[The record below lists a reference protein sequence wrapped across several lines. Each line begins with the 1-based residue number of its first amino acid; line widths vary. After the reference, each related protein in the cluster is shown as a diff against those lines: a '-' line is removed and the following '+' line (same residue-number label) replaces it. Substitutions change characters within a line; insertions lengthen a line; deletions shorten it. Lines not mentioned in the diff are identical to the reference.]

1 MIFTI
6 ALIAV
11 AVLLLTAVPGY
22 LLVKRKMVSEDCIVG
37 FSKVLLFVTQPCLAI
52 YTFKSTEFS
61 LEKLAQIGIFA
72 LLALGIH
79 AVMLL
84 GSFLVL
90 RKGYKK
96 AIYRIM
102 TISNTFGNCAF
113 FGIPIIE
120 ALLPESASDLIIYTT
135 VYAVVMNLLGWTVA
149 SAIISQDTKHI
160 SLKKII
166 FNPTT
171 LGAIAALTLFVLEIP
186 IQKDLFSMLT
196 TTARMA
202 TPLSMLIMG
211 MRLGTM
217 KLGAMFTNIKVYI
230 TVAVKQILMPL
241 IAFAAILFLP
251 VSSEVKCTFFIIC
264 ACPAASVV
272 LNFAEL
278 VGEGQKE
285 AANIVLFGTILSI
298 LTLPVIMLL
307 LPYLS

>member
-1 MIFTI
+1 
-6 ALIAV
+6 
-11 AVLLLTAVPGY
+11 
-22 LLVKRKMVSEDCIVG
+22 
-37 FSKVLLFVTQPCLAI
+37 
-52 YTFKSTEFS
+52 
-61 LEKLAQIGIFA
+61 
-72 LLALGIH
+72 
-79 AVMLL
+79 
-84 GSFLVL
+84 
-90 RKGYKK
+90 
-96 AIYRIM
+96 
-102 TISNTFGNCAF
+102 
-113 FGIPIIE
+113 
-120 ALLPESASDLIIYTT
+120 
-135 VYAVVMNLLGWTVA
+135 
-149 SAIISQDTKHI
+149 
-160 SLKKII
+160 
-166 FNPTT
+166 
-171 LGAIAALTLFVLEIP
+171 
-186 IQKDLFSMLT
+186 MLT

-217 KLGAMFTNIKVYI
+217 KLGAMFANIKVYI

-241 IAFAAILFLP
+241 IAFAVILFLP